1 MTEQDLIFFSVAG
14 GWLLFCLISWWIE
27 RKV

>member
-14 GWLLFCLISWWIE
+14 GWLLFCIISWWME
-27 RKV
+27 RKI